1 MFAQYLERVSVCVTV
16 TCDMLTSMITSAHLC
31 AYVHYRSACAS
42 VSARVSRHTYTLGMY
57 FSMSYVRTLYVAAC
71 SFLSVCSL

>member
-31 AYVHYRSACAS
+31 AYAFIIDLHAHLCRHESVGVH
-42 VSARVSRHTYTLGMY
+42 SRHV
-57 FSMSYVRTLYVAAC
+57 F
-71 SFLSVCSL
+71 